1 LNTSSAQSNKDHRG
15 GFALDFAEPRV
26 IGHREH
32 GLSPQQVSS
41 GARKVVHA
49 LCEAGFSA
57 ELVGGCVR
65 DLLLEH
71 VPKDFDVVTD
81 ARPEE
86 VRQVFRRA
94 RLIGRRFRLAHV
106 RMGREVVEVSTY
118 RSLPTMAGGDY
129 EVHGEHGRIL
139 RDNVFGNRDQD
150 AMRRDFTVNALYYD
164 PLKNEVIDY
173 VDGFKDLQAG
183 RLRMIGLAAERI
195 SEDPVRMLRA
205 VRFQAKLGLVL
216 DQEIEVLM
224 PEMAYFLRHVPP
236 ARLFD
241 EVLKMFHHGHALK
254 VFDDLYRYGLFAE
267 LFPAAARAFIELDL
281 ESRTGLVRRVLI
293 NTDQRVKEGKPVIAA
308 FLFAG
313 LLWRALL
320 VERDRRVS
328 HGTAG
333 YPALQQAA
341 GDVIGRESQRIAIPR
356 RVSIVMLEIWEMQH
370 RLQER
375 RPRMIQR
382 LLENK
387 RFRAAYDFLVLRAGA
402 GEVAQDIADWWTRV
416 QAVTLDE
423 RRQMINALAI
433 TGDGRKRR
441 PRKRRRRPVKTATP

>member
-1 LNTSSAQSNKDHRG
+1 M
-15 GFALDFAEPRV
+15 DFAEPRV

-254 VFDDLYRYGLFAE
+254 V
-267 LFPAAARAFIELDL
+267 
-281 ESRTGLVRRVLI
+281 STTCTVTGFLPSFFRLRRGRLSSS
-293 NTDQRVKEGKPVIAA
+293 TWSHGQGW
-308 FLFAG
+308 FAG
-313 LLWRALL
+313 
-320 VERDRRVS
+320 
-328 HGTAG
+328 
-333 YPALQQAA
+333 Y
-341 GDVIGRESQRIAIPR
+341 
-356 RVSIVMLEIWEMQH
+356 
-370 RLQER
+370 
-375 RPRMIQR
+375 
-382 LLENK
+382 
-387 RFRAAYDFLVLRAGA
+387 
-402 GEVAQDIADWWTRV
+402 
-416 QAVTLDE
+416 
-423 RRQMINALAI
+423 
-433 TGDGRKRR
+433 
-441 PRKRRRRPVKTATP
+441 